1 MSVSH
6 ISVPLR
12 RRIRERSRG
21 LCEYCLISEKDT
33 FFPHEPDHIIAE
45 KHGGETASENLA
57 LACFDCYR
65 FKGTDIASLDPKTSL
80 RDTALSR
87 KSCVPV
93 DRKNLT

>member
-6 ISVPLR
+6 ISVALR

-45 KHGGETASENLA
+45 KHGGETVSENLA
-57 LACFDCYR
+57 LACWH
-65 FKGTDIASLDPKTSL
+65 GVLDTGFNSL
-80 RDTALSR
+80 RRQGTTRL
-87 KSCVPV
+87 
-93 DRKNLT
+93 